1 MRYYSSIATS
11 KTLLSSINSS
21 VTSIALS
28 DLTGLPAQY
37 PYTLVIDHD
46 TASEEIVTV
55 TAFLTGT
62 TLTVTR
68 GQDGSSA
75 SSHSAGATVRH
86 MVTARDL
93 QESQNHIDTSTL
105 HVPTQTGQSGKF
117 LTTNGT
123 AASWATA
130 GDVLLTGTQTLTN
143 KTIALGSNTVSG
155 TTAQFNTALTDG
167 DFATIAGSETLTNK
181 TLTSPNVNYGLLKS
195 PEEVWTVSATAATGT
210 INFDVLTQ
218 GVLYYTSNASANW
231 TLNFRGD
238 GTNSLSSILAV
249 GSSVSV
255 IFMNTNG
262 TTAYYPT
269 TFQIDGSAVT
279 PKWVNATAPAA
290 GNASSIDAYS
300 FTIVK
305 TAATPTYT
313 VFASSGRFA

>member
-21 VTSIALS
+21 VTSIVLS

-55 TAFLTGT
+55 TGFVTGT

-167 DFATIAGSETLTNK
+167 DFATLAGSETLTNK

-238 GTNSLSSILAV
+238 GTNYLSSILAV